1 MVTLYVGTPGFSVG
15 ACVGDAVGMG
25 GNVGLVSAG
34 SGVGAAGA
42 SEGWVGGRGTDG
54 DDVGAGDGDGVG

>member
-1 MVTLYVGTPGFSVG
+1 MGI
-15 ACVGDAVGMG
+15 G

-42 SEGWVGGRGTDG
+42 SEGWAGGRGTAG
-54 DDVGAGDGDGVG
+54 DVVGAGDGDGVG